1 MKKRALFLLEMPTK
15 ELTAA
20 SGSGEGKQKK
30 MARISDTGDIGG
42 WFPNLTF

>member
-1 MKKRALFLLEMPTK
+1 MKKRALSLPEVPTKAEK

-42 WFPNLTF
+42 